1 MRETYL
7 IFSRK
12 DWSAFLIHVSLVE
25 ENHLMP
31 VPVREEVGV
40 KLGWDVFWVVT

>member
-12 DWSAFLIHVSLVE
+12 DWSAFLIHVDLVE
-25 ENHLMP
+25 EDHLIP
-31 VPVREEVGV
+31 VQVGEEAGV
-40 KLGWDVFWVVT
+40 KLGWDAFWVFF